1 MQKKTRVTE
10 RHVAAFQVELRY
22 KTGGCVPALIRN
34 ISPEGVHMEI
44 ETVPE
49 GIGSELDL
57 AFTLE
62 GENWRVPA
70 VVIHSNPTGMGVMF
84 RSPKHRL
91 FRIVTAPL
99 QRPISPVAGRVM
111 LG

>member
-1 MQKKTRVTE
+1 MQKKTRGTE

-22 KTGGCVPALIRN
+22 KTGGCIPALIKN

-44 ETVPE
+44 KAATE
-49 GIGSELDL
+49 GIGAELDL

-84 RSPKHRL
+84 RSPEHRL

-99 QRPISPVAGRVM
+99 QHPISPVAGRVM